1 MRAIEGGG
9 IATKAKRQMA
19 DRLKVAMISELYSDS
34 KKKDNAFSPEQLED
48 DMSKQVF
55 L

>member
-9 IATKAKRQMA
+9 MAKKAKRQMA
-19 DRLKVAMISELYSDS
+19 DRLKIIRTLSDS
-34 KKKDNAFSPEQLED
+34 KKKDEAFSPEQLED